1 MGSLLF
7 EELLG
12 RLGFSFRGFLGAFG
26 LLFRGIPEC
35 FWCLLGRLLRYS
47 HQLPRLAVE
56 VLQFEKSPGWALPV
70 AWTSVQTAAPHVGT
84 SRNRLTFAQT
94 HCEKTRRGLLSP
106 GSPQTIQRVPK
117 CRRTFTNMLLPALN
131 TVGSFPHYIAI
142 HSTS

>member
-56 VLQFEKSPGWALPV
+56 VLQFEKSPGLALLV
-70 AWTSVQTAAPHVGT
+70 AWTSVQTAASHVGT
-84 SRNRLTFAQT
+84 SRNRLTFPQT
-94 HCEKTRRGLLSP
+94 HCEKKEEGFYPLGLLRPSNESP
-106 GSPQTIQRVPK
+106 NVGEHSQTCYFQP
-117 CRRTFTNMLLPALN
+117 
-131 TVGSFPHYIAI
+131 
-142 HSTS
+142 